1 MYTELKNLRLP
12 GFAWVAIL
20 VGIVGAMHTFFPNA
34 IWYDAALVLLAG
46 VAKAL
51 DINFERVIAIVEE
64 FSMEQ
69 PQGATPRAMV
79 TRTDVVGEVEEG
91 AAGKM
96 TRWLFG

>member
-64 FSMEQ
+64 FSVDHA
-69 PQGATPRAMV
+69 GGTPRAMV

-91 AAGKM
+91 TTGKAI
-96 TRWLFG
+96 RWLFG